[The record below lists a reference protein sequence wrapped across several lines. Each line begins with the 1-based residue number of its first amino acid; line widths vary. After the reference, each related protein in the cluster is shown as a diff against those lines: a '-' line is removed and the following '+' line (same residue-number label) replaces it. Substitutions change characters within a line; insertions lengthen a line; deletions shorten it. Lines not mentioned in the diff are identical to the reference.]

1 MRRAAVKLDFERR
14 LRSFQ
19 LVDHMAELDWIVR
32 VLGAVQDE
40 KHALGILRP
49 AGGVTAERA
58 MDRDIGKERC
68 APKIRDEIL
77 EDAAALGGKGFSAH
91 FGQQRWLVSRQP
103 ALRAIFSRY
112 GWDFRGVQTQICR
125 WRLIVRVP
133 KSTTSARDH
142 DVSGMAPP
150 SRMMRAHRSR
160 IVANISNMAAPICK
174 KICRPWRTILPAV

>member
-1 MRRAAVKLDFERR
+1 MFLLLLAYF
-14 LRSFQ
+14 
-19 LVDHMAELDWIVR
+19 
-32 VLGAVQDE
+32 
-40 KHALGILRP
+40 
-49 AGGVTAERA
+49 GGVLTILSPCILPVLLADDRFELRA
-58 MDRDIGKERC
+58 HAYVKELVY
-68 APKIRDEIL
+68 PKIRDEIL

-112 GWDFRGVQTQICR
+112 GWDFRGFQTQICR
-125 WRLIVRVP
+125 WRLIVRLP

-160 IVANISNMAAPICK
+160 IVANMSNMAAPICK